1 MKYKYVSEN
10 HLEKME
16 DIIIN
21 NALPLVIRGKSRNEI
36 ERDIISL
43 ITKGLL
49 KLRNSGQENKK
60 IYIGTGDGSLFLF
73 APSKTFYL

>member
-49 KLRNSGQENKK
+49 KLRNSGQVYRNRGRFSVP
-60 IYIGTGDGSLFLF
+60 ICPL
-73 APSKTFYL
+73 